1 MGELILRP
9 AGSAIRWQFVRALP
23 IAGLG
28 AVFVLAGIS
37 SGNLVPWLLAVALVA
52 LSLLI
57 AGNLL
62 FAYIRLEGGVLTS
75 ATLLNRRSVNVAEIT
90 AIVPFHPTF
99 IWHSRLRDRRSH
111 LPVCDVRKEQ
121 GSAGIW
127 LNPEVYGEQQMAAL
141 IDTLS
146 KSPSV
151 AAASKTRE
159 SPRAK

>member
-1 MGELILRP
+1 MILRP
-9 AGSAIRWQFVRALP
+9 ARSAIRWQFLRALP

-28 AVFVLAGIS
+28 AVFAWAGIS

-62 FAYIRLEGGVLTS
+62 FASIRLEGGVLIST
-75 ATLLNRRSVNVAEIT
+75 TLLDRRSVDVAEIT

-111 LPVCDVRKEQ
+111 LPVFDVRKGQ

-127 LNPEVYGEQQMAAL
+127 LNPEVYGEEPVVAL
-141 IDTLS
+141 IETLS
-146 KSPSV
+146 ESSGV
-151 AAASKTRE
+151 AAASKARE
-159 SPRAK
+159 SLRTK